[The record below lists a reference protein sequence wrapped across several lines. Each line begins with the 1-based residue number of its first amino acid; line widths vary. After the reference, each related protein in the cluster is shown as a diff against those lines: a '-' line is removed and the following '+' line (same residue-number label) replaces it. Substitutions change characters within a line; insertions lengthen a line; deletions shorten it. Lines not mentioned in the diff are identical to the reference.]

1 MTYTD
6 RIANKKSHNAP
17 ISSKSESNT
26 FREAPGQSFNFEN
39 VSETEGSLSSNAK
52 RTIINHKV
60 DFEFKLYSREIANLK
75 LTD

>member
-6 RIANKKSHNAP
+6 RIASKKSHNAP
-17 ISSKSESNT
+17 VSSKSGSNT
-26 FREAPGQSFNFEN
+26 FRDGTGQSFNFEN

-52 RTIINHKV
+52 RTFINHKV
-60 DFEFKLYSREIANLK
+60 NFKFKLCSRKIANLK